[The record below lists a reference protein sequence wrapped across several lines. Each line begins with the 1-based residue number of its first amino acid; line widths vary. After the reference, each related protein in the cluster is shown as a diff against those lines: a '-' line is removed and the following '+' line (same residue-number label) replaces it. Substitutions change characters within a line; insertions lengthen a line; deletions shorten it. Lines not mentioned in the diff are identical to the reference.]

1 VRVGISECG
10 RIGEIDAAKGITH
23 LDASTLVLGQLFHVI
38 RTESM
43 PSGSVFGISD
53 MVDDY
58 N

>member
-1 VRVGISECG
+1 MMDVQVLQPRGGYVRVWISECG

-43 PSGSVFGISD
+43 PS
-53 MVDDY
+53 
-58 N
+58 